1 MNNQPRHIRNAMRNE
16 WKKTGKTPIQL
27 VMMLL
32 VPFLTTM
39 VLFFGLSYMRGLG
52 DHYSGVV
59 YLSTEEEMNLSKEVL
74 KERYPSFSFA
84 FGDEEKA
91 KNSIRSGGEDV
102 AIWITDTEI
111 RVYYDSSI
119 LTSSLA
125 LKESSDIASEL
136 SFLLED
142 RATYDGFISFLPE
155 TMVHDLS
162 TEEKKLDTNLNQICS
177 TIGMVLFLSMCT
189 NAMTLSTGSITGEK
203 ERQTFDTLV
212 LCPAPLRKILIG
224 KVLVMMFQVFLSGIM
239 GTLGAICGLVFWDRT
254 DLRMIAERVGSDPS
268 WIFILLLLL
277 ATVSLL
283 IAAVFSVIASAFPQ
297 AKKTSLFSSAG
308 MILISVGAMVPTYVS
323 GPVLKYIPVAN
334 WAPVVKAA
342 CKHQTELV
350 PVLCALGMTAC
361 LFGASMILSAGLW
374 ERSHE

>member
-1 MNNQPRHIRNAMRNE
+1 MDNKPRHIRNAMRNE
-16 WKKTGKTPIQL
+16 WKKTRKTPIQL

-59 YLSTEEEMNLSKEVL
+59 YLPTEAEMNTAEGML
-74 KERYPSFSFA
+74 KERYSSFSFSS
-84 FGDEEKA
+84 GDEEKA
-91 KNSIRSGGEDV
+91 KSSIRSGGKDV
-102 AIWITDTEI
+102 AICITDTQIE
-111 RVYYDSSI
+111 VFYDSSI

-136 SFLLED
+136 SFLLAD
-142 RATYDGFISFLPE
+142 RATFDEYIEFLPE
-155 TMVHDLS
+155 TQIHDLS

-212 LCPAPLRKILIG
+212 LCPAPLRKILTG
-224 KVLVMMFQVFLSGIM
+224 KVLVMMFQVFLSGVM
-239 GTLGAICGLVFWDRT
+239 GTLGAICGLIIWDQK
-254 DLRMIAERVGSDPS
+254 DFHMIADRVGSDPS

-277 ATVSLL
+277 ITVSLL

-342 CKHQTELV
+342 CKHQTEIV
-350 PVLCALGMTAC
+350 PVFCALGITAC
-361 LFGASMILSAGLW
+361 LFGVSMILSAGLW

>member
-1 MNNQPRHIRNAMRNE
+1 MNSKPHHIRNSMANE
-16 WKKTGKTPIQL
+16 WKKTRKTPIQMVL
-27 VMMLL
+27 MLL

-39 VLFFGLSYMRGLG
+39 VLFFGLNYMRGLG
-52 DHYSGVV
+52 DHYSGIV
-59 YLSTEEEMNLSKEVL
+59 YLPTEEETDLSKEIL
-74 KERYPSFSFA
+74 QERYKSFSFSC
-84 FGDEEKA
+84 GDEETA

-102 AIWITDTEI
+102 AISITDTN
-111 RVYYDSSI
+111 VVVFYDSSI

-125 LKESSDIASEL
+125 LKESSDIATEL
-136 SFLLED
+136 TFLLAD
-142 RATYDGFISFLPE
+142 RATYDDYISFLPE
-155 TMVHDLS
+155 TQIHDLS
-162 TEEKKLDTNLNQICS
+162 TEEKKLDTNLSQICS

-189 NAMTLSTGSITGEK
+189 NAMTLSNDSITGEK

-224 KVLVMMFQVFLSGIM
+224 KVLVMMFQVFLAGVM
-239 GTLGAICGLVFWDRT
+239 GTLGALCGLIFWDRE
-254 DLRMIAERVGSDPS
+254 DYRMIVERVGSDPS
-268 WIFILLLLL
+268 WVFVIFLLLL
-277 ATVSLL
+277 TVSFL

-342 CKHQTELV
+342 CMNQTEFA
-350 PVLCALGMTAC
+350 PVFCALGITVC
-361 LFGASMILSAGLW
+361 LFGVSMILSTGLW